1 MMRIILIFFILGK
14 LLLVQSIVFNRYTM
28 SGFLFCIFIITILYL
43 LPILTRLNKRE
54 LQISYSTASILIG
67 FVLIVCTV
75 SERYAVFTLT
85 SLIDQIEGVDYAFHS
100 FFKIEDLLFI
110 FDLLFLPFLLFKGY
124 KIKKK
129 QRIKFLYNREL
140 KDQLPK
146 KNKKRITY
154 LSLKN
159 INLNED

>member
-1 MMRIILIFFILGK
+1 MRIILIFFILGK
-14 LLLVQSIVFNRYTM
+14 LLLVQSIVFNRHTM
-28 SGFLFCIFIITILYL
+28 SGFLFCIFIIAILYL

-54 LQISYSTASILIG
+54 LQIGYSTASILIG

-100 FFKIEDLLFI
+100 FFKMEDLLFI
-110 FDLLFLPFLLFKGY
+110 FDLLFLPFLLLFKGY
-124 KIKKK
+124 GLKKK
-129 QRIKFLYNREL
+129 QRIKCLYNREL

-146 KNKKRITY
+146 NSRNRMTY